1 MLHHINEPEMAE
13 RVQSGLEQ
21 VYREGKVLT
30 KDVGG
35 TSGTKAFAEAV
46 LKAMESPVAVSA

>member
-1 MLHHINEPEMAE
+1 MHHINEPETAE
-13 RVQSGLEQ
+13 RVQIGLEQ

-46 LKAMESPVAVSA
+46 LKAMDSPVAVSA